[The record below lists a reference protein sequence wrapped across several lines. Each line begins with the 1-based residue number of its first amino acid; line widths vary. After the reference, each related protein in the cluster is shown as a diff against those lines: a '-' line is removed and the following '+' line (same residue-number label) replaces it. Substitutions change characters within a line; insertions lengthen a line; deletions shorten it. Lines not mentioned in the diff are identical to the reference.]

1 MLVIV
6 VTIWPHLLMSTLL
19 GRRPRG
25 WQEQDED
32 RGVIFSPSPVIPE
45 KYSACLC
52 GQVVIY

>member
-1 MLVIV
+1 
-6 VTIWPHLLMSTLL
+6 MSTLL